1 MGQIIPTP
9 GAGRSEGTPLRPLL
23 LLAILISG
31 ILFQVR
37 ALEAQRTLQIQH
49 FHVALEVESDGDLRV
64 MESIRI
70 RFDGSWNGFYRTIP
84 VEYRTPQG
92 FSQRLFLEMEAV
104 TDESGRELETEVS
117 REGVYR
123 KVKVWVPEARDVVR
137 TITLRYSVP
146 NALTFFEEHDELY
159 WNVTGTEW
167 DAPIRS
173 ASAMIQLPPGATG
186 LRATA
191 FTGAYGSSSRD
202 ALIREVEQGFYFE
215 TSQPLGFRE
224 GLTVVVG
231 WDPGAVERPGAIE
244 KTWLFLRSNWL
255 FFLPI
260 LSFLLMW
267 RIWRH
272 WGKDPRRRS
281 IAPRYEPPGGL
292 SPAEVGTLVDNRP
305 DTRDVSATL
314 VDLAVRGF
322 LRVEESE
329 SSVFFGLGKDSD
341 YRLVRLRKESGG
353 AGLKPHEEE
362 LLQGLFGRGG
372 HRDEV
377 MLSDL
382 KNEFY
387 KVLGDIKDQLF
398 QALKSAGF
406 YRHRPDKVMGAFIAI
421 GVVSLGLAI
430 PGFQILAGI
439 FFISPLTA
447 LLAGVLT
454 ALPVLG
460 FGIFMPARTIKG
472 ARTLEE
478 ILGFQEFLDRV
489 ESDRYRRMITSP
501 EMFEEYLPF
510 AMALGVEDG
519 WARAF
524 RDLYTEPPSWYVG
537 RHPHAF
543 HSGAFVSDLSRMA
556 SQAGTV
562 MTSQPRSTGSSGFG
576 GGGGGGGF
584 SGGGFGGG
592 GGGGF

>member
-9 GAGRSEGTPLRPLL
+9 GAGRSEGAPLRPLL
-23 LLAILISG
+23 LLGILISG
-31 ILFQVR
+31 ILFQIQ
-37 ALEAQRTLQIQH
+37 ALEAQRTLRIQH

-70 RFDGSWNGFYRTIP
+70 RFGGSWNGFYRTIP

-92 FSQRLFLEMEAV
+92 FSQRLFLELEAV

-123 KVKVWVPEARDVVR
+123 KVKVWVPEARDAVR

-167 DAPIRS
+167 DAPIQS

-202 ALIREVEQGFYFE
+202 ALIREVERGFYFE

-255 FFLPI
+255 FFFPI

-341 YRLVRLRKESGG
+341 YRLVRLRKESGW

-406 YRHRPDKVMGAFIAI
+406 YRHRPDKVAGAFIAI

-460 FGIFMPARTIKG
+460 FGIFMPARTVKG

-524 RDLYTEPPSWYVG
+524 RDLYTEPPAWYVG